1 MYQKVIG
8 LQLLL
13 SVKYAVRDAVR
24 NAGVIVGSCTKK
36 SRGSFAM
43 KVRVNTAASS
53 WGVT

>member
-36 SRGSFAM
+36 TRGLLCDEGDI
-43 KVRVNTAASS
+43 AASI